1 MPMFLKELKLCN
13 FKNYT
18 EEKFSFRHKV
28 VSISG
33 DNGMGKTNILDAI
46 YYLAMGKSYLSA
58 GDKNLVTID
67 QSFFRLDATFEDASN
82 THNLVIK
89 YRLGVAK
96 EIEWN
101 GVRLSK
107 LTDHIGLIPVVFI
120 SPDDVHNLLAG
131 NEERRVFINNTLVQF
146 DSKYLEAL
154 TIYNRNLKQ
163 RNALLKDFTDRQY
176 WDQELL
182 DVLTSSMAEPANYL
196 YQKRKEL
203 TQAFT
208 SVLQSYYDKISDS
221 REKVALVYSS
231 QLDHKDFISLS
242 KAHQQKDKFSQRT
255 SVGIHKDEFSFFMN
269 GKSVKDFAS
278 QGQLKSYIFG
288 LKLAQ
293 YVYLKSQTQNEPILL
308 LDDVFDKLDHGR
320 VSRLLSLLKT
330 ETFGQIFITD
340 THFGR
345 AAEMFG
351 NTSEV
356 DEFFIRDGKI
366 ERVD

>member
-1 MPMFLKELKLCN
+1 M
-13 FKNYT
+13 
-18 EEKFSFRHKV
+18 
-28 VSISG
+28 
-33 DNGMGKTNILDAI
+33 
-46 YYLAMGKSYLSA
+46 
-58 GDKNLVTID
+58 
-67 QSFFRLDATFEDASN
+67 
-82 THNLVIK
+82 
-89 YRLGVAK
+89 
-96 EIEWN
+96 
-101 GVRLSK
+101 
-107 LTDHIGLIPVVFI
+107 
-120 SPDDVHNLLAG
+120 
-131 NEERRVFINNTLVQF
+131 
-146 DSKYLEAL
+146 
-154 TIYNRNLKQ
+154 
-163 RNALLKDFTDRQY
+163 
-176 WDQELL
+176 L